1 MLSKGVRVMAAS
13 GTTLVTNGNSK
24 IDENESLPD
33 LFSRLGEDAMR
44 LLSSQLALFKV
55 EIKEEADV
63 YARGASMMAV
73 GAAIG
78 AVGFALANVA
88 VAFGV
93 STLFANADLSQPAKY
108 ALGFLITGIFYVV
121 IGAIVLITMKN
132 RMAKRSLVP
141 ARTVEEL
148 RKDKEWLKKEL

>member
-1 MLSKGVRVMAAS
+1 MAAS

-24 IDENESLPD
+24 MTENESLPE
-33 LFSRLGEDAMR
+33 LFGRLGEDAMR
-44 LLSSQLALFKV
+44 LLNSQLALFKV

-73 GAAIG
+73 VAAIG
-78 AVGFALANVA
+78 AIGFALANVA

-93 STLFANADLSQPAKY
+93 STLFANADISQPAKY

-121 IGAIVLITMKN
+121 IGGIVLVTMKN
-132 RMAKRSLVP
+132 RLAKQRLMP

>member
-1 MLSKGVRVMAAS
+1 MAAS

-24 IDENESLPD
+24 MAENESLPD
-33 LFSRLGEDAMR
+33 LFGRLGEDAMR
-44 LLSSQLALFKV
+44 LLNSQLALFKV

-63 YARGASMMAV
+63 FARGASMMAV

-78 AVGFALANVA
+78 AIGFALANVA

-121 IGAIVLITMKN
+121 IGSIVLITMKN
-132 RMAKRSLVP
+132 RLAKQRLVP

>member
-1 MLSKGVRVMAAS
+1 MAAS
-13 GTTLVTNGNSK
+13 GTTLVNNGNSK
-24 IDENESLPD
+24 MAENESLTD

-44 LLSSQLALFKV
+44 LLNSQLALFKV

-78 AVGFALANVA
+78 AIGFALANVA

-121 IGAIVLITMKN
+121 IGAIVLITVKN
-132 RMAKRSLVP
+132 RMAKQRLVP

>member
-1 MLSKGVRVMAAS
+1 MAAS
-13 GTTLVTNGNSK
+13 GTTIVTNGNSK
-24 IDENESLPD
+24 MTENESLPE
-33 LFSRLGEDAMR
+33 LFGRLGEDAMR
-44 LLSSQLALFKV
+44 LVSSQLALFKV

-78 AVGFALANVA
+78 AIGFALANVA

-93 STLFANADLSQPAKY
+93 STLFANADISQPAKY
-108 ALGFLITGIFYVV
+108 ALGFLITGIFYIV
-121 IGAIVLITMKN
+121 IGAIVLVAMKN
-132 RMAKRSLVP
+132 RLAKQRLMP
-141 ARTVEEL
+141 ARTVEDL

>member
-1 MLSKGVRVMAAS
+1 MAAS
-13 GTTLVTNGNSK
+13 GTTLVTNSNSK
-24 IDENESLPD
+24 MAETESLPD

-44 LLSSQLALFKV
+44 LLNSQLALFKV
-55 EIKEEADV
+55 EIKEEANV
-63 YARGASMMAV
+63 YARGASLMAV
-73 GAAIG
+73 GAVVAAI
-78 AVGFALANVA
+78 GFALVNVA

-121 IGAIVLITMKN
+121 IGAIVLMAMKN
-132 RMAKRSLVP
+132 RLAKQRLVP

-148 RKDKEWLKKEL
+148 RKDKEWLKREL

>member
-1 MLSKGVRVMAAS
+1 MAAS

-24 IDENESLPD
+24 MTDNESLPE
-33 LFSRLGEDAMR
+33 LFGRLGEDAMR
-44 LLSSQLALFKV
+44 LLNSQLALFKV

-78 AVGFALANVA
+78 AIGFALANVA

-93 STLFANADLSQPAKY
+93 STLFANADISQPAKY

-121 IGAIVLITMKN
+121 IGAIVLVTMKN
-132 RMAKRSLVP
+132 RLAKQRLMP

>member
-1 MLSKGVRVMAAS
+1 MAAS

-24 IDENESLPD
+24 MAENESLPV
-33 LFSRLGEDAMR
+33 LFGRLGEDAMR
-44 LLSSQLALFKV
+44 LLNSQLALFKV
-55 EIKEEADV
+55 EIKEEANV
-63 YARGASMMAV
+63 YARGASLMAA
-73 GAAIG
+73 GAVIG
-78 AVGFALANVA
+78 AIGFALANVA

-121 IGAIVLITMKN
+121 IGAIVLMAMKN
-132 RMAKRSLVP
+132 RLAKQRLVP

>member
-1 MLSKGVRVMAAS
+1 MAAS

-24 IDENESLPD
+24 MAETESLPD

-44 LLSSQLALFKV
+44 LLNSQLALFKV
-55 EIKEEADV
+55 EIKEEANV
-63 YARGASMMAV
+63 YARGASLMAV
-73 GAAIG
+73 GAVVAAI
-78 AVGFALANVA
+78 GFALVNVA

-121 IGAIVLITMKN
+121 IGAMVLMDMKN
-132 RMAKRSLVP
+132 RLAKQRLVP

-148 RKDKEWLKKEL
+148 RKDKEWLKNEL